1 MLPYAGKVCRA
12 NKPEYHLHFRSTK
25 GGISVLFYATE
36 QWKVCLSVESFYRSS
51 NNNYNNNFISN
62 TRQQVK
68 LQLKLSK
75 SERNYKLQWA
85 NGQTWAEY
93 TICFSSYCCCSCC
106 SCSIRMRFA
115 YVRGQNK
122 SLWPQQQQQTAA
134 TTGSNNNRHS
144 KVSTLVKSNIL
155 SLCICNAAQLP
166 LSCTPFSYPPR
177 CYSPP
182 PLDTVTVSGHH
193 TANVI
198 FETFQCV

>member
-1 MLPYAGKVCRA
+1 M
-12 NKPEYHLHFRSTK
+12 
-25 GGISVLFYATE
+25 
-36 QWKVCLSVESFYRSS
+36 
-51 NNNYNNNFISN
+51 
-62 TRQQVK
+62 
-68 LQLKLSK
+68 KLSK

-93 TICFSSYCCCSCC
+93 TICFSSYCCCCCC

-122 SLWPQQQQQTAA
+122 SLWPQQLQQQTAVTQA
-134 TTGSNNNRHS
+134 TITTGSNNNRHS

-166 LSCTPFSYPPR
+166 LSCAPLFLPPR
-177 CYSPP
+177 SYSPP
-182 PLDTVTVSGHH
+182 PCATPLDTVTVSGHH

>member
-1 MLPYAGKVCRA
+1 M
-12 NKPEYHLHFRSTK
+12 ES
-25 GGISVLFYATE
+25 
-36 QWKVCLSVESFYRSS
+36 LSVCWVVLPQQQQQQL
-51 NNNYNNNFISN
+51 NNNFISN

-93 TICFSSYCCCSCC
+93 TICFSRYCCCCCC

-122 SLWPQQQQQTAA
+122 SLWPQQLLQQTALTQA
-134 TTGSNNNRHS
+134 TTTTDTAKCLLWS
-144 KVSTLVKSNIL
+144 KATSSRCAFVMQL
-155 SLCICNAAQLP
+155 SCLSPVPP
-166 LSCTPFSYPPR
+166 LSYPLAVTPPP
-177 CYSPP
+177 CAT